1 VSTTSRSGGSIF
13 DDTRWWTAQKI
24 VLPGLVVSQTTGR
37 VTNPELTAQL
47 NAAVESFDVDVSADF
62 TGDASNNSPDLTY
75 LRVRPY
81 KNTVPVTTA
90 DDSGFDDQSFTNLL
104 LVDSSI
110 GSTGGFRHFSGTS
123 FADGSGLFAVDRAIP
138 DNSDVAFRL
147 ELQMRRNNIGQTGEG
162 VIYDNLVVRLRV
174 GDSTA
179 YAVAA
184 NTSVSVDAASFVRA
198 AAPGQILAAFGGGF
212 PAGTSIS
219 VAASSTPLPTQLGNV
234 SVRVNGVPAPLFFAG
249 VGGTMGAGAF
259 QVNYQLPYETAPG
272 MAFVEVFNNDTPVT
286 SEFLAVSPVAPGVF
300 TSSSNGKGQAAA
312 LNQDFSVNGDP
323 SQLPN
328 SRPEGRGRFVIVYA
342 NGQGGQLVDAAT
354 QQPVTL
360 ATGAPA
366 PANGSPVYATVAG
379 PEVTIGGVPATVGF
393 SGLAPGF
400 VGLWQL
406 NVMIPVTAPTGSA
419 VPLIVTF
426 GGRTSNVTTVAV
438 N

>member
-1 VSTTSRSGGSIF
+1 
-13 DDTRWWTAQKI
+13 
-24 VLPGLVVSQTTGR
+24 
-37 VTNPELTAQL
+37 
-47 NAAVESFDVDVSADF
+47 
-62 TGDASNNSPDLTY
+62 
-75 LRVRPY
+75 
-81 KNTVPVTTA
+81 
-90 DDSGFDDQSFTNLL
+90 
-104 LVDSSI
+104 
-110 GSTGGFRHFSGTS
+110 
-123 FADGSGLFAVDRAIP
+123 
-138 DNSDVAFRL
+138 
-147 ELQMRRNNIGQTGEG
+147 
-162 VIYDNLVVRLRV
+162 
-174 GDSTA
+174 
-179 YAVAA
+179 
-184 NTSVSVDAASFVRA
+184 
-198 AAPGQILAAFGGGF
+198 
-212 PAGTSIS
+212 
-219 VAASSTPLPTQLGNV
+219 
-234 SVRVNGVPAPLFFAG
+234 
-249 VGGTMGAGAF
+249 
-259 QVNYQLPYETAPG
+259 
-272 MAFVEVFNNDTPVT
+272 MAFVEVFNNDTLVT
-286 SEFLAVSPVAPGVF
+286 SEFLVVSPVAPGVF
-300 TSSSNGKGQAAA
+300 TTSSNGKGQAAA

-323 SQLPN
+323 SQLAN